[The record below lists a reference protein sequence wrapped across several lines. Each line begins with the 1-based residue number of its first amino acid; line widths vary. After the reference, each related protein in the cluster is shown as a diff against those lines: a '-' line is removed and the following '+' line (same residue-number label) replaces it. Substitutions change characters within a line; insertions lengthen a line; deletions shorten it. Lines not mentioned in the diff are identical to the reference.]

1 MALLTTGTFVV
12 KQDNTSCFRRPKWLE
27 KAVCMTKGCYRLP
40 GIALAFPYIK
50 IILQSSVELIFFFSN
65 LFLFC
70 FVFTHGQQLVNFK
83 NVHCEQNQ
91 YVILNNIQR
100 GWIQREGLMCDSRWA
115 SATISKRF
123 LWILLRAGHN
133 RGIGYSLS
141 PVAGVLVELDCAVS
155 SWLYLDRWFYLLREV
170 LISLSW
176 RLLGWKSRITCNSLT
191 SLLAWNSDTTENR
204 FTMIKTSF
212 LGCFHIISIAFFF
225 TGLVPHSQGPLLL
238 VVSLLFLS
246 VF

>member
-1 MALLTTGTFVV
+1 M
-12 KQDNTSCFRRPKWLE
+12 
-27 KAVCMTKGCYRLP
+27 
-40 GIALAFPYIK
+40 
-50 IILQSSVELIFFFSN
+50 ELIFFFSN

-212 LGCFHIISIAFFF
+212 LGCFHIISIVFFF